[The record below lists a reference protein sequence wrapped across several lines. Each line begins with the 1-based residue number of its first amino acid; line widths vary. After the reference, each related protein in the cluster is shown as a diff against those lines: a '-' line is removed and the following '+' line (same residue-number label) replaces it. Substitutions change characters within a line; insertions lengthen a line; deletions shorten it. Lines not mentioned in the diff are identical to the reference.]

1 MAKYLGE
8 GTEPGASGASP
19 MLLLF
24 LWKTG
29 SYLALVRGERDLW
42 FLQSPHSAAEL
53 QVSCGVDRMRQRG
66 FSLIELL
73 IVVAII
79 LIIAA
84 IAVPNLIKARISAN
98 EASAVSS
105 VRQIKT
111 SEMLY
116 ANAYPTIGYAVQ
128 LSYLGGPEPC
138 TPSSANACIVPD
150 PLSSAGPGTQ
160 GKSGYVF
167 SAVGSPS
174 TGTLNDTFV
183 VGAAPL
189 TPNVTGTKLFC
200 TSNDNALR
208 ADPGPG
214 TTPVTTVAACMN
226 YAPI

>member
-1 MAKYLGE
+1 
-8 GTEPGASGASP
+8 
-19 MLLLF
+19 
-24 LWKTG
+24 
-29 SYLALVRGERDLW
+29 
-42 FLQSPHSAAEL
+42 
-53 QVSCGVDRMRQRG
+53 MRQRG

-84 IAVPNLIKARISAN
+84 IAVPSLLKARISAN

-111 SEMLY
+111 SEILY
-116 ANAYPTIGYAVQ
+116 SNAYPAIGYAVQ
-128 LSYLGGPEPC
+128 LSHLGGPEPC
-138 TPSSANACIVPD
+138 SPSSTTACLVPD
-150 PLSSAGPGTQ
+150 PLSNAGPGTA

-167 SAVGSPS
+167 SAVGSASSSGGP
-174 TGTLNDTFV
+174 NDIFV

-189 TPNVTGTKLFC
+189 NPNITGTRLFC
-200 TSNDNALR
+200 SSSDNAMR

-214 TTPVTTVAACMN
+214 SVPVTTVTACLN